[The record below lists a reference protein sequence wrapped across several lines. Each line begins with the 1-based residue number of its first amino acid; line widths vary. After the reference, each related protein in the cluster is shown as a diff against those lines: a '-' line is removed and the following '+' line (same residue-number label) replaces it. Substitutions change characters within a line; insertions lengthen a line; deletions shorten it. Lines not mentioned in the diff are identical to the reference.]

1 MKKYFTGVAAFIA
14 VFAVSFSLAY
24 AHMSDLLDATETGEP
39 PLTQEQEVAR
49 GQMLYEKVRAKETSC
64 ADVRDVDFEL
74 MGEYF
79 MSQNMPM
86 AEHDMMNER
95 LEAMMGHEGEEMVH
109 VNIGRHGS
117 NCDTGTASVAGNMM
131 GDDHPMNGMNM
142 NDAGMGQQNARSTVP
157 SPAVMLLL
165 WIFAI
170 IGMVSVAKKLLT
182 MIHTKKDIVA
192 PPTVETNEKK

>member
-1 MKKYFTGVAAFIA
+1 MKIYFKPVGAIITMFVL
-14 VFAVSFSLAY
+14 SFSLAD

-49 GQMLYEKVRAKETSC
+49 GKTLYEKVRTKETSC

-79 MSQNMPM
+79 MNQGMTM

-117 NCDTGTASVAGNMM
+117 NCDMATASIAGDTHGDRHMDAMDMHDM
-131 GDDHPMNGMNM
+131 GMNGY
-142 NDAGMGQQNARSTVP
+142 DYPTAP
-157 SPAVMLLL
+157 SPALMLLL
-165 WIFAI
+165 WTFAI
-170 IGMVSVAKKLLT
+170 IGMVAVAKKLLT
-182 MIHTKKDIVA
+182 MIHTKKDVA
-192 PPTVETNEKK
+192 IPPTPEIKK